1 METIFQVEQHQEILS
16 SVATIIS
23 VDSNCLE
30 TKLTQICALLK
41 QEINTYDWVGFYFA
55 KQNTKILHLKAFAGV
70 PTDHTVIPF
79 GKGIC
84 GQVAISNKNFIVDD
98 VHAQDNYISCNIDV
112 KSEIV
117 IPLFL
122 NNENIGQI
130 DIDSNTINA
139 FNESDV
145 ILLEKINEKISN
157 YMLSNKLS
165 INIS

>member
-1 METIFQVEQHQEILS
+1 VETIFQVEQHQEILS
-16 SVATIIS
+16 SLATIIS

-41 QEINTYDWVGFYFA
+41 QEIKTYDWVGFYFV
-55 KQNTKILHLKAFAGV
+55 KQSSKTLHLKAFAGI
-70 PTDHTVIPF
+70 PSDHTVIPF

-84 GQVAISNKNFIVDD
+84 GQVAISNKNFVVDD

-145 ILLEKINEKISN
+145 VLLEKINEKISN

>member
-1 METIFQVEQHQEILS
+1 
-16 SVATIIS
+16 
-23 VDSNCLE
+23 
-30 TKLTQICALLK
+30 
-41 QEINTYDWVGFYFA
+41 
-55 KQNTKILHLKAFAGV
+55 
-70 PTDHTVIPF
+70 
-79 GKGIC
+79 
-84 GQVAISNKNFIVDD
+84 
-98 VHAQDNYISCNIDV
+98 V

>member
-1 METIFQVEQHQEILS
+1 
-16 SVATIIS
+16 
-23 VDSNCLE
+23 
-30 TKLTQICALLK
+30 
-41 QEINTYDWVGFYFA
+41 
-55 KQNTKILHLKAFAGV
+55 
-70 PTDHTVIPF
+70 
-79 GKGIC
+79 
-84 GQVAISNKNFIVDD
+84 
-98 VHAQDNYISCNIDV
+98 V

-145 ILLEKINEKISN
+145 VLLEKINEKISN